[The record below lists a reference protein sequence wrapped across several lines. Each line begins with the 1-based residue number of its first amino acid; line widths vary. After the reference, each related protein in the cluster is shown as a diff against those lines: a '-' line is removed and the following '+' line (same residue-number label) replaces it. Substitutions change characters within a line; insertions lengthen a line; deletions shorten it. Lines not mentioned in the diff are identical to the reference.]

1 MPMRSE
7 LSISAM
13 RTGWKAQGTA
23 QGTAFSWRLSES
35 LRNPDVLLLLV
46 LTLIGLL
53 LAASPALLF
62 PLPDDIATALAQ
74 LS

>member
-1 MPMRSE
+1 MLIRNE
-7 LSISAM
+7 LSM
-13 RTGWKAQGTA
+13 RPDWKAPGTA
-23 QGTAFSWRLSES
+23 SLWRLPES
-35 LRNPDVLLLLV
+35 LRNSDVLLLLV

-53 LAASPALLF
+53 LAASLALLF

>member
-1 MPMRSE
+1 MPMRNE
-7 LSISAM
+7 LSISAI

-23 QGTAFSWRLSES
+23 SSWRLSES

-46 LTLIGLL
+46 FTLIGLL
-53 LAASPALLF
+53 AVASLALLF
-62 PLPDDIATALAQ
+62 PLPDDIAAALAQ

>member
-1 MPMRSE
+1 MRSQ

-13 RTGWKAQGTA
+13 RTGWKTP
-23 QGTAFSWRLSES
+23 GTAFSRRLSES

-53 LAASPALLF
+53 LVASLALLF
-62 PLPDDIATALAQ
+62 PLPDDIAAALAQ